1 MRLLQCP
8 LVKLQCKFLDM
19 EKRFWSEQSEGYSQ
33 IRAGMTGKN
42 MDTASVSR
50 SPSLQEWDVPVRS
63 FGLRLKPLFSVC
75 LFLKAAVHRPPPS
88 QIPPRIEMD
97 DMSDKGNRFQHFVI
111 RQRKKLE
118 HQMRRSLHLT
128 LRKGR
133 DANREM
139 RRDGL
144 KNRGN

>member
-1 MRLLQCP
+1 
-8 LVKLQCKFLDM
+8 
-19 EKRFWSEQSEGYSQ
+19 
-33 IRAGMTGKN
+33 

-139 RRDGL
+139 RRDGFKKIEEIKRQVERKRYHQRPGIVVFL
-144 KNRGN
+144 NCMLSNYMNHV

>member
-1 MRLLQCP
+1 
-8 LVKLQCKFLDM
+8 
-19 EKRFWSEQSEGYSQ
+19 
-33 IRAGMTGKN
+33 

-144 KNRGN
+144 KKSRKLKDKWKEAVPPAARHRGISKLYVVKLHESCLNHIGDLNVD